1 MRICRAPDCENTA
14 INQRTVCTKHKHR
27 LRKSGTF
34 EITGRI
40 KKAVS
45 DDESIVKVCDIHGEL
60 TRDMV
65 YQQYSI
71 HKNKKYPYFQCKN
84 CVSDKRKRL
93 YYANHEKS
101 KEYALSQR
109 KKHYEKC
116 IERDRKY
123 KRQLLIDESK
133 YNELHEKQK
142 GLCAIC
148 NKPETRKSHKNRTK
162 PECPSDYTI
171 KRLAID
177 HNHLNG
183 QVRGLLC
190 GSCNTALGGFK
201 DSIDVLKSAIIYLH
215 SFEN

>member
-1 MRICRAPDCENTA
+1 M
-14 INQRTVCTKHKHR
+14 
-27 LRKSGTF
+27 
-34 EITGRI
+34 
-40 KKAVS
+40 
-45 DDESIVKVCDIHGEL
+45 IVKICKIHGEL
-60 TRDMV
+60 TCDMV

-71 HKNKKYPYFQCKN
+71 HKEKRYPYFQCKI
-84 CVSDKRKRL
+84 CVSDKKKRL
-93 YYANHEKS
+93 YDANPDKYRA
-101 KEYALSQR
+101 YALEQR

-116 IERDRKY
+116 LERDKKY

-133 YNELHEKQK
+133 YEELNQKQN

-162 PECPSDYTI
+162 PECASNSTI
-171 KRLAID
+171 KRLSID

-201 DSIDVLKSAIIYLH
+201 DSIDNLQSAIIYLH